1 VTETW
6 MYPRITDYWDEQV
19 GAIDSAAHRLGELPP
34 DARRAALGAIE
45 AAVAEHARVL
55 SDGLLAQ
62 VAVAFADDLYKA
74 ACGITRWDDAL
85 GEYLTA
91 SAGTMCGQLTARGL
105 HLQYLVDNAWQDL
118 TKPLRLLPYW
128 YQAAGFVYACP
139 ADVALHLAKS
149 DGGDPDGDPHEMLKR
164 YGAEARA
171 VVNQLISRCQS
182 ERRPFV
188 QLDTDSTDE
197 SFEAALSARGAAG
210 VITVFRDAAP
220 DPGTEVAVWLPP
232 VQD

>member
-1 VTETW
+1 MTETW
-6 MYPRITDYWDEQV
+6 MYPRITDFWDEQV
-19 GAIDSAAHRLGELPP
+19 GAIDSAAQRLAALPP
-34 DARRAALGAIE
+34 DGRRAALGAIE

-91 SAGTMCGQLTARGL
+91 SAATMCDQLAGRGL
-105 HLQYLVDNAWQDL
+105 YLQYLVDNAWQDL

-139 ADVALHLAKS
+139 ADVALQIAEH
-149 DGGDPDGDPHEMLKR
+149 DGADADSDPHEVLER
-164 YGAEARA
+164 YGSEARA
-171 VVNQLISRCQS
+171 VVNQLVSRCQS

-188 QLDTDSTDE
+188 QLDTDSTE
-197 SFEAALSARGAAG
+197 GSFEAALSARGAAG

-220 DPGTEVAVWLPP
+220 DPGTQVAVWLPP